1 MPLRPYTTIAA
12 PAQDEF
18 VERRSRFI
26 GHIAPVTTEEEAM
39 AFLKGLREK
48 HYDAR
53 HNVFAFVLR
62 DGRSRFSDDGEP
74 SGTGGKPV
82 MDVITGAGLSDVAVV
97 VTRYFGGVLLG
108 TGGLT
113 HAYSQGASLA
123 VAAAKLRPM
132 RPATAM
138 QITCDYGFY
147 GQLSYLLPRFEVF
160 TAGSDFGEKVSL
172 DLRCPTEH
180 VKSLC
185 SELTE
190 LTSGQLVPTIGAE
203 EYLDLNGAKDG
214 L

>member
-1 MPLRPYTTIAA
+1 MPLRPYTTVAA

-39 AFLKGLREK
+39 AFLKALRDK

-123 VAAAKLRPM
+123 QPPCSS
-132 RPATAM
+132 PAT
-138 QITCDYGFY
+138 T
-147 GQLSYLLPRFEVF
+147 VF
-160 TAGSDFGEKVSL
+160 TVSFPICCPGSRSS
-172 DLRCPTEH
+172 PPPA
-180 VKSLC
+180 
-185 SELTE
+185 
-190 LTSGQLVPTIGAE
+190 TSASGSVWTCAVPPSI
-203 EYLDLNGAKDG
+203 
-214 L
+214 

>member
-82 MDVITGAGLSDVAVV
+82 MDVITGAGLSDVAIV

-160 TAGSDFGEKVSL
+160 TAGSDFGEKVTL
-172 DLRCPTEH
+172 DLRCPTEN
-180 VKSLC
+180 VKPLC

-190 LTSGQLVPTIGAE
+190 LTSGQLCPTIGQE
-203 EYLDLNGAKDG
+203 EYLDLSGAKSG
-214 L
+214 F

>member
-1 MPLRPYTTIAA
+1 MPLQPYTTIAA

-26 GHIAPVTTEEEAM
+26 GQITPVTSEEEAV
-39 AFLKGLREK
+39 AFLKALREK

-62 DGRSRFSDDGEP
+62 DGRGRFSDDGEP

-123 VAAAKLRPM
+123 VAAAKRRPM

-138 QITCDYGFY
+138 QLCCDYGFY
-147 GQLSYLLPRFEVF
+147 GQLAYLLPRHEVF
-160 TAGSDFGEKVSL
+160 TAASDFGEKVTF
-172 DLRCPTEH
+172 DLRCPTENLH
-180 VKSLC
+180 ALC

-190 LTSGQLVPTIGAE
+190 LSAGRLKPVIGQE
-203 EYLDLNGAKDG
+203 EYLEADG
-214 L
+214 KIF

>member
-1 MPLRPYTTIAA
+1 MPLRPYTTIEA

-26 GHIAPVTTEEEAM
+26 GQIAPVTSEEEAM
-39 AFLKGLREK
+39 AFLKGLRDK

-53 HNVFAFVLR
+53 HNVFAFVLK

-82 MDVITGAGLSDVAVV
+82 MDVILGAGLSDVAVV

-113 HAYSQGASLA
+113 HAYSQGAGLA
-123 VAAAKLRPM
+123 VAAAKPRPM
-132 RPATAM
+132 RPATAVKM
-138 QITCDYGFY
+138 VCDYGFY
-147 GQLSYLLPRFEVF
+147 GQLSYLLPRYQVF
-160 TAGSDFGEKVSL
+160 TASSDFGEKVTL
-172 DLRCPTEH
+172 DLRCPTENLA
-180 VKSLC
+180 SLC

-190 LTSGQLVPTIGAE
+190 LSSGQLRPEIGQE
-203 EYLDLNGAKDG
+203 EYLDVNGAKAG

>member
-1 MPLRPYTTIAA
+1 MPLKPYTTIAA

-26 GHIAPVTTEEEAM
+26 GQIAPVSSEEEAV
-39 AFLKGLREK
+39 AFLKALREK

-82 MDVITGAGLSDVAVV
+82 MDVLTGAGLSDVAVV

-123 VAAAKLRPM
+123 VAAAKRRPM

-138 QITCDYGFY
+138 RISCDYGFY
-147 GQLSYLLPRFEVF
+147 GQLAYLLPRYEVY
-160 TAGSDFGEKVSL
+160 TAASDFGERVCL
-172 DLRCPTEH
+172 DLRCPTENLRP
-180 VKSLC
+180 LC
-185 SELTE
+185 AELTE
-190 LTSGQLVPTIGAE
+190 LSAGRLCPELGEE
-203 EYLDLNGAKDG
+203 EYLEIDN
-214 L
+214 